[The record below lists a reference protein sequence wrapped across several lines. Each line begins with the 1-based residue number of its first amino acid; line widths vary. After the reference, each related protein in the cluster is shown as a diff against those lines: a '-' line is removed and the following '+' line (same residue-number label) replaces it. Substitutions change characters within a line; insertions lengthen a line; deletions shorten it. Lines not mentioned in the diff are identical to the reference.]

1 MWNFKYLR
9 FYLEELSS
17 VKINVLLE
25 SVRQD
30 PWHCTGCGKLCAL
43 GGCAKSVGWAESPQ
57 HVPAGLALVHWLRQ
71 TGQKAAAE

>member
-30 PWHCTGCGKLCAL
+30 PWHCTWLWEALCS
-43 GGCAKSVGWAESPQ
+43 GGLCKEHGVG
-57 HVPAGLALVHWLRQ
+57 
-71 TGQKAAAE
+71 